1 MPTATLTSK
10 GQITIPA
17 AIRIRLD
24 LRPGD
29 QLEFWEDAGSTLRLT
44 PRKRSI
50 GDLFGIVHSDA
61 KPLSIEEMD
70 DVMGEAATEAGLA

>member
-10 GQITIPA
+10 GQITIPVSV
-17 AIRIRLD
+17 RNRLD

-29 QLEFWEDAGSTLRLT
+29 QVDFWEDGGSTLRIT

-50 GDLFGIVHSDA
+50 DDLFGMVRGAAVS
-61 KPLSIEEMD
+61 LSIEEMD
-70 DVMGEAATEAGLA
+70 DVMGEAATEAGLV

>member
-10 GQITIPA
+10 GQITIPVSV
-17 AIRIRLD
+17 RNRLD

-29 QLEFWEDAGSTLRLT
+29 QVDFWEDGGSTLRIT

-50 GDLFGIVHSDA
+50 DDLFGMVHSDA
-61 KPLSIEEMD
+61 APLSIEQMD
-70 DVMGEAATEAGLA
+70 DVIGEAATEAGLV